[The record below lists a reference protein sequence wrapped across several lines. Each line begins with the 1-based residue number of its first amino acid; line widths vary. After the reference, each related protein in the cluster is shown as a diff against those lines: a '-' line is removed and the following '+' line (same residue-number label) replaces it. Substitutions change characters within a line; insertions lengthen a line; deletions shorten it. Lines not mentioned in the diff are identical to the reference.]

1 MAQVYEHPCIP
12 ARKPDARGEPKGTVV
27 DDPLYGNI
35 ALWINTTLA
44 KDVQAQIKSGDPI
57 ALVYLFG
64 SRADEAAFDRLGPMS
79 DYDFA
84 LLIDRDDDSKQ
95 LKADF
100 AHAMATLLETEAIDV
115 VLLSYAP
122 IELAYAI
129 IAQGKVL
136 YERDT
141 AARVEYEAYVMGRYG
156 DYLPVLR
163 AQRQE
168 ILEGADYGKRVQR
181 YREALG
187 RTRRTLGKI
196 APNPD

>member
-1 MAQVYEHPCIP
+1 MDQHVLADHV
-12 ARKPDARGEPKGTVV
+12 R
-27 DDPLYGNI
+27 
-35 ALWINTTLA
+35 ALITG
-44 KDVQAQIKSGDPI
+44 SDPI
-57 ALVYLFG
+57 VLVYLFG
-64 SRADEAAFDRLGPMS
+64 SRVDGAVADRLGPMS
-79 DYDFA
+79 DYDFG
-84 LLIDRDDDSKQ
+84 LLVDREADGRQ
-95 LKADF
+95 VKAEF
-100 AHAMATLLETEAIDV
+100 ASAMMAQLETERIDV
-115 VLLSYAP
+115 VLLRSAP
-122 IELAYAI
+122 VELAYAI

-168 ILEGADYGKRVQR
+168 ILKGADYGKRVQR